1 MHASGPRSG
10 RLAIAAASGQ
20 AEAWACRDVELP
32 TRHCSGRSGAGPQGL
47 G

>member
-1 MHASGPRSG
+1 MHVSGPPSG

-20 AEAWACRDVELP
+20 AEAWACRDMELP
-32 TRHCSGRSGAGPQGL
+32 TRRSSGRSGAGPQGL